1 MSSLRARL
9 FLGAAS
15 AVLVSIVLTVGIGA
29 LLVRR
34 SATQQ
39 ARKSLGRQA
48 DLLAVQERAA
58 PNTSARIANLGLFL
72 ATQEQRLSILSLDQ
86 AALLLPPAGAAALRA
101 ARPADGTVTIRRSKF
116 LYAARPAGHRVVIL
130 LRSARLE
137 AADWRPFGISLLIAG
152 LIGAGLAA
160 IFALLLT
167 RAIARPVRRVAVA
180 ARNLAAG
187 QHPSPIPAT
196 GPDEAVALAH
206 AFNEMAADLDRAR
219 AAEKAFLLSVSHELK
234 TPLTAISGHAEA
246 ISEGVIQPQTAA
258 EVVLR
263 EAKRLERLVHDLLDL
278 ARLNQHT
285 FTVKREPL
293 DLVAVAHEAAT
304 RYHAEGETLGVTLK
318 ISDASEASAVGDP
331 DRILQVLSNLIENAL
346 RSTPAGGT
354 VTVTAE
360 PGTLTVS
367 DSGPGIDSGD
377 LPRAFERFYLHN
389 RYRSKRRVGTGL
401 GLAIVK
407 ELTEAMGGSVA
418 VSSRPGEGTSFIV
431 TLHNVEASAE
441 SLLPREQ
448 ILAVGPAE
456 GESAAD
462 DAASSQLR
470 L

>member
-1 MSSLRARL
+1 M
-9 FLGAAS
+9 
-15 AVLVSIVLTVGIGA
+15 
-29 LLVRR
+29 
-34 SATQQ
+34 
-39 ARKSLGRQA
+39 
-48 DLLAVQERAA
+48 
-58 PNTSARIANLGLFL
+58 
-72 ATQEQRLSILSLDQ
+72 
-86 AALLLPPAGAAALRA
+86 
-101 ARPADGTVTIRRSKF
+101 
-116 LYAARPAGHRVVIL
+116 
-130 LRSARLE
+130 
-137 AADWRPFGISLLIAG
+137 
-152 LIGAGLAA
+152 
-160 IFALLLT
+160 
-167 RAIARPVRRVAVA
+167 
-180 ARNLAAG
+180 
-187 QHPSPIPAT
+187 
-196 GPDEAVALAH
+196 
-206 AFNEMAADLDRAR
+206 
-219 AAEKAFLLSVSHELK
+219 
-234 TPLTAISGHAEA
+234 
-246 ISEGVIQPQTAA
+246 IQPQTAA

-304 RYHAEGETLGVTLK
+304 RYHAEGENLGVTLK